1 LNAGYLP
8 TPATPLIG
16 RKREADAVRM
26 RLLEPGVRLL
36 TLTGPGGIGKTR
48 LAIAVGESVR
58 DAFADGAWFVDL
70 SALTDSSLV
79 LHTISQLLGIG
90 DTSERSVAERLQ
102 ERLADRDILLIVDNM
117 EQLQLAGTELAG
129 LMAGCP
135 GVRLLVTSRE
145 PLHVRLERQFAVDPL
160 PESDGIA
167 LFVERARV
175 VNPGF
180 ELTVDTQRCTRE
192 LCARM
197 DGLPLAIELAA
208 SRARLL
214 TPCAILERLG
224 LEVLRDRELDR
235 ASRHQSLRAAIA
247 WSYGL
252 LPPNDQRAFRR
263 LAVFAGG
270 CTLDAAEEVL
280 RGQDGFDL
288 LEVLQSLVDKS
299 LLKSEHRAD
308 GGVRLRML
316 ETIRVFA
323 LEELAACGE
332 EDEVRR
338 RHVEYFVALV
348 GALPEDPDMASVEW
362 LDCMEAEH
370 DNIRATLRWCLDS
383 GDTTTA
389 LTIGSAVHRFWWT
402 RGYLRE
408 GLRWLEEALVHG
420 QAASPLLVAW
430 TRHCAGGLAWRQA
443 DYARAEAHY
452 SAGLAI
458 RREIGD
464 PYGIAIALQGLASV
478 ARDRGE
484 AHKAVTLWEDCLAV
498 FRAASKRPRIARATL
513 NLAIALLATGDA
525 DRAESL
531 LYEAVGLADEIGQ
544 HWALATGLAYL
555 ALIAVDVRSDARQ
568 AAQFIRR
575 GLAVEDRVTD
585 FWVTSHY
592 LELASW
598 IGIRTQAEPRHAATL
613 LGASAALQDRVGA
626 TLHPAFV
633 GAHERHMA
641 LLRDRLAPEAFGT
654 AWDDG
659 RRLPVADLVRLA
671 DSVARS
677 AETWTQPVPRQG
689 LLTAREREVVGLV
702 ARGLTSREIAEVL
715 IVAERTVETH
725 IDHVRAKL
733 GVRSRAQ
740 IAAWAVEQGLAA
752 PNRA

>member
-8 TPATPLIG
+8 TPATPLVG
-16 RKREADAVRM
+16 RKRDADAARM
-26 RLLEPGVRLL
+26 RLLEPGMRML
-36 TLTGPGGIGKTR
+36 TLTGPGGIDKTR

-58 DAFADGAWFVDL
+58 DAFADGVWFIDL

-79 LHTISQLLGIG
+79 LHTIGQQLGIG
-90 DTSERSVAERLQ
+90 DASERPVADRLR
-102 ERLADRDILLIVDNM
+102 ERLADRDILLIVDNA
-117 EQLQLAGTELAG
+117 EQVQLAGTELAT
-129 LMAGCP
+129 LMAGSP

-145 PLHVRLERQFAVDPL
+145 RLHVRLERQLDVAPL

-175 VNPGF
+175 VNTSF
-180 ELTVDTQRCTRE
+180 ELTGDNQRCIGQ
-192 LCARM
+192 LCARL

-224 LEVLRDRELDR
+224 LEVLRDREPDR
-235 ASRHQSLRAAIA
+235 ASRHRSLRAAIA

-252 LPPNDQRAFRR
+252 LPPDEQRAFRR

-270 CTLDAAEEVL
+270 CTLDAAEALLSGE
-280 RGQDGFDL
+280 GGFDL
-288 LEVLQSLVDKS
+288 LDVLQSLVDKS
-299 LLKSEHRAD
+299 LLKSEHRVD

-323 LEELAACGE
+323 LAELATCGE
-332 EDEVRR
+332 ESVVRR
-338 RHVEYFVALV
+338 RHTEYFVALA
-348 GALPEDPDMASVEW
+348 GPLSEDPDMASVEW

-370 DNIRATLRWCLDS
+370 DNIRATLRWALDS
-383 GDTTTA
+383 GDASTA
-389 LTIGSAVHRFWWT
+389 LTLASAVHRFWWT

-408 GLRWLEEALVHG
+408 GLRWLEEALLQG

-430 TRHCAGGLAWRQA
+430 GQHCAGGLAWRQA

-452 SAGLAI
+452 AAGLAV

-464 PYGIAIALQGLASV
+464 PFGIAIALQGLASV
-478 ARDRGE
+478 ARDRGD
-484 AHKAVTLWEDCLAV
+484 ARKAVTLWEDCLAV
-498 FRAASKRPRIARATL
+498 FRAASKLPRIARVTL
-513 NLAIALLATGDA
+513 NLAIAVLATGDA

-531 LYEAVGLADEIGQ
+531 LHEAVALADEIGQ
-544 HWALATGLAYL
+544 HWAVATGLAYL
-555 ALIAVDVRSDARQ
+555 ALIAVDVRDDVRQ

-575 GLAVEDRVTD
+575 GLAVEDQVTD

-598 IGIRTQAEPRHAATL
+598 IAIRTLAEPRHIATL

-633 GAHERHMA
+633 GGHERHMA
-641 LLRDRLAPEAFGT
+641 
-654 AWDDG
+654 
-659 RRLPVADLVRLA
+659 
-671 DSVARS
+671 
-677 AETWTQPVPRQG
+677 
-689 LLTAREREVVGLV
+689 
-702 ARGLTSREIAEVL
+702 
-715 IVAERTVETH
+715 
-725 IDHVRAKL
+725 L

-740 IAAWAVEQGLAA
+740 IAAWAVAQGLAA
-752 PNRA
+752 HHPA